1 MCARPVGPGVSPL
14 DEALGL
20 SGSRY
25 SPKVLSWLARL
36 GANAPFAEAA
46 ALLAD
51 LTGIRVSAA
60 TVRRQSEALGAT
72 VVALAEAEVERIE
85 QEWPV
90 PPVAPDRLVTS
101 VDGAMIPLRHG
112 EWAEMKLVSVG
123 EPEPAARAAPGAE
136 GDPAAGV
143 RTRQLSYFARLSD
156 AETFGRQALG
166 ELHRRGL
173 ERAGAVAAVQ
183 DGAVWLQG
191 FMDFH
196 RPDALRILDWPHAAQ
211 RLTAIAEQLFGVNTP
226 RSRQAGARLRQWL
239 WSEGPRR
246 VLAVLACWERHQPA
260 IGEDVAYL
268 RERQAQL
275 TYPAFRQQGWPVGS
289 GATESAHKTVM
300 QARMKRAGMH
310 WAREQVNPLLA
321 LRLLDRNGR
330 WTSEGPQ
337 FLSAHS
343 TRCLQQR
350 RRRQHARRLVRCP
363 APVPLPLAVPPS
375 PAPPP
380 SPFRHPWRRYGVP
393 LSAKN

>member
-1 MCARPVGPGVSPL
+1 MGPCVSPL

-36 GANAPFAEAA
+36 GADAPFAEAA
-46 ALLAD
+46 ALLED

-85 QEWPV
+85 QEWPL

-123 EPEPAARAAPGAE
+123 EPELVASSAPGAE
-136 GDPAAGV
+136 RDSAAGV

-156 AETFGRQALG
+156 AETFGRQALE

-173 ERAGAVAAVQ
+173 ERAGEVAAVQ

-191 FMDFH
+191 FVDFH

-211 RLTAIAEQLFGVNTP
+211 RLTAIAEQLFGANTP
-226 RSRQAGARLRQWL
+226 RSRRAGARLRLWL

-246 VLAVLACWERHQPA
+246 VLTVLAGWERHQPA
-260 IGEDVAYL
+260 IGQDVAYL

-275 TYPAFRQQGWPVGS
+275 RLS
-289 GATESAHKTVM
+289 G
-300 QARMKRAGMH
+300 
-310 WAREQVNPLLA
+310 L
-321 LRLLDRNGR
+321 
-330 WTSEGPQ
+330 
-337 FLSAHS
+337 
-343 TRCLQQR
+343 
-350 RRRQHARRLVRCP
+350 
-363 APVPLPLAVPPS
+363 S
-375 PAPPP
+375 PA
-380 SPFRHPWRRYGVP
+380 GVAGRQWAGRERP
-393 LSAKN
+393 QDRDAGPHEARGDALGA

>member
-1 MCARPVGPGVSPL
+1 MGPGVSPL

-25 SPKVLSWLARL
+25 SPRVLSWLARL

-46 ALLAD
+46 ALLED

-60 TVRRQSEALGAT
+60 TVRRQTEALGAT

-85 QEWPV
+85 QEGPL

-123 EPEPAARAAPGAE
+123 EPEPAASPAPAAE
-136 GDPAAGV
+136 GAPAVGV

-226 RSRQAGARLRQWL
+226 RSRRVGARLRQWL

-246 VLAVLACWERHQPA
+246 VLAVLAGWERHQPA
-260 IGEDVAYL
+260 IGADVAYL

-289 GATESAHKTVM
+289 GPAESAHKTVM

-337 FLSAHS
+337 LLSAHS
-343 TRCLQQR
+343 IHCRQQR
-350 RRRQHARRLVRCP
+350 RRRQHARRLARCP
-363 APVPLPLAVPPS
+363 APVPPPPAVPPS
-375 PAPPP
+375 APP